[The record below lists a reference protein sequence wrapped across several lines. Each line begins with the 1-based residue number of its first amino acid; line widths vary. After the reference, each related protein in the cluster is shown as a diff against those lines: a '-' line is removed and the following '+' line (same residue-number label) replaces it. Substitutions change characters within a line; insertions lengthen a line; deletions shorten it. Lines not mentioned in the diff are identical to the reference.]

1 MYAFLQNGKLS
12 AGLFS
17 NSEVEGDK
25 RVMRVNGADV
35 MSLTSAK
42 WYYEMGDANG
52 QKQASKYEEYPVSD
66 LPCAK
71 VAIAEDENKDGE
83 IDWNDGALAY
93 RDIMNYAY
101 GAENIKDMVNYRIVM
116 NFASM
121 APNPY
126 LATADN
132 IKKVYLATDGLPQA
146 VMLKGYGNEG
156 HDSANS
162 EYADIAEREG
172 GVEDF
177 QNLIKIAHDYN
188 TEIGIHVNAQ
198 EIYPEAKSFND
209 SMIEGPKSYGWGWLD
224 QSVTI
229 DKLWDLSSQARWKR
243 FVQLYDRI
251 NNTNH
256 LSIKWPE
263 AVKAS
268 RGTVNASKEELKE
281 EAESLEDN
289 MDFIYLDV
297 WYQNAWETRQIAKEI
312 NSLGWRF
319 STEFSGQGEYDSTW
333 QHWSTDAAYGGA
345 SAKGFN
351 SSIIRFIRNDQRDS
365 QVLNY
370 PAYGGTA
377 DNPLLGGYRL
387 YGFEGWGGDR
397 DYNNYIFQTFN
408 QNLPTKF
415 LQHYYVTDWENYEE
429 GQSPVGNQEKEITLM
444 NEDGDKV
451 VVTRNEQQRAD
462 ENIER
467 IIKLNDKIVLN
478 DVTYLLPWTDNQD
491 GTEKLYHWNLDGG
504 TTSWEL
510 PEGWEVENV
519 VDYELSDQGRINEK
533 SVAVNN
539 GSVSLEAKAATPYVV
554 VKGAALKTLKHDF
567 GEADYVVDPGFN
579 GYAEGT
585 KLSSAEWTGDIKN
598 DAVFVEKAATG
609 DQRLAFN
616 SPVED
621 VEVTTVISGL
631 EKGEKFPL
639 QQREKQQSLLWQ
651 ELQGKVLP
659 IWTTSVL

>member
-83 IDWNDGALAY
+83 IDWNDSALAY

-519 VDYELSDQGRINEK
+519 VVYELSDQGRINEK

-598 DAVFVEKAATG
+598 DAVVVEKAATG

>member
-1 MYAFLQNGKLS
+1 
-12 AGLFS
+12 
-17 NSEVEGDK
+17 
-25 RVMRVNGADV
+25 
-35 MSLTSAK
+35 
-42 WYYEMGDANG
+42 
-52 QKQASKYEEYPVSD
+52 
-66 LPCAK
+66 
-71 VAIAEDENKDGE
+71 
-83 IDWNDGALAY
+83 
-93 RDIMNYAY
+93 MNYAY

-519 VDYELSDQGRINEK
+519 VVYELSDQGRINEK

-598 DAVFVEKAATG
+598 DAVVVEKAATG